1 MKHLTLSSLFLIL
14 FLNACQQNAPHS
26 SEQTTAIDTVSKA
39 EIDFKLVVEKP
50 NSAEYDDLYA
60 LLQQEDVLEK
70 FINGMNKRVEFPGEV
85 VIKVTEC
92 GETNAFY
99 HSETSTISI
108 CYEFLRRT
116 MDLQDADLN
125 PKDKLLNATAFM
137 FLHEMGHALVDKL
150 NLPITGKEENA
161 VDELAMIL
169 LMSDTTD
176 ETYFAAIE
184 GAIQF
189 YHDALEE
196 DLSAFPYYD
205 THAPSLERYYDM
217 LTIIVGSNPEAH
229 ADFVGE
235 NDPFKLH
242 PDRADDAEYEYNKK
256 LAAWKTILGTAWRE

>member
-1 MKHLTLSSLFLIL
+1 MKYCTLLLVLLMPFLHACET
-14 FLNACQQNAPHS
+14 NAPNQTAQQN
-26 SEQTTAIDTVSKA
+26 TVLA
-39 EIDFKLVVEKP
+39 TETDFKLIVEAP
-50 NSAEYDDLYA
+50 ESAEYNDIYE
-60 LLQQEDVLEK
+60 LLKTEDVLEK

-85 VIKVTEC
+85 AIKVTEC

-176 ETYFAAIE
+176 ATYFAAIE
-184 GAIQF
+184 GAVQF

-217 LTIIVGSNPEAH
+217 LAIIVGAYPATSDE
-229 ADFVGE
+229 FVGE
-235 NDPFKLH
+235 NNKFKLH
-242 PDRADDAEYEYNKK
+242 PDRADNAEYEYNRK
-256 LAAWKTILGTAWRE
+256 LNSWKTILGTAWRE